1 MFPYEFKEKRVESVT
16 QTKWWLAA
24 GLCGL
29 FITTC
34 FIAITL
40 WLGMN
45 NSANYTLPSYNF
57 NKIPIPSTTKPPP
70 PLPEI
75 YPSAEILRTNIKSKK
90 GRIEIVHEEKVVE
103 ATSPTSVNEELHEST
118 EIEIEDYLEE
128 PSVVSSSQSNY
139 VHSSLPTSSSTVA
152 TSRNTFETTDSS
164 LKQTPLADS
173 LPDTQGDSSVT
184 RKKSQALYPAWSE
197 PDVPEQ
203 MDEYQFQPSRRVY
216 DNAFETKTT
225 PPFTYTTENR
235 NRDIPVREH
244 TLNRIRP
251 LEDPY
256 ILNRDPILPNIAP
269 LQADS
274 FQNEMSVPRDPL
286 MYRKDQL
293 MPSREHDIL
302 HVSNDIK
309 NENDLYYVT
318 SKTPTSNPMLSFL
331 QKRIQD
337 IHDWLAVNGG
347 DNKVKNADWL
357 QVIQS
362 INQSLTEKN
371 ATIILNKIKEMYM
384 NSSELPMASLIY
396 PTGNGSSPITTTP
409 SLISFGLLAIDLFLL
424 HNVQQ
429 IAWNEESSIKK
440 EMLSDPDV
448 IAMNALFMPP
458 EKVILLRQA
467 NSRVLKD
474 DPASENKGFLHE
486 IVEFVNGGLR
496 AAVNLGKA
504 FRSSTTN
511 GMGRSTSSSALDCI
525 WTLYCRNLDKTA
537 RLQGPY
543 GFLAKMN
550 SLGLRLMMGE
560 FPVEKAFEHLV
571 KESSKGWKHLNCDTL
586 FPR

>member
-1 MFPYEFKEKRVESVT
+1 MFPYEFKQKRVESVS

-45 NSANYTLPSYNF
+45 NSANYTLPTYNF
-57 NKIPIPSTTKPPP
+57 NKIPIPSTTSPPP
-70 PLPEI
+70 PLPDI

-90 GRIEIVHEEKVVE
+90 GRIEMVHEEKIVE
-103 ATSPTSVNEELHEST
+103 TTDPTMNEEIHEST
-118 EIEIEDYLEE
+118 EVEIEDYLEE

-139 VHSSLPTSSSTVA
+139 VHSSLPTYSSTQA
-152 TSRNTFETTDSS
+152 TSRNTFETTDSNA
-164 LKQTPLADS
+164 KQTSLAES
-173 LPDTQGDSSVT
+173 VPDTQGDSSVT

-197 PDVPEQ
+197 PDVAEQ
-203 MDEYQFQPSRRVY
+203 MNEYQFQPSRRVY
-216 DNAFETKTT
+216 DNPFETKTT
-225 PPFTYTTENR
+225 PSFSYSTDNVR
-235 NRDIPVREH
+235 NRDIPVRDQ
-244 TLNRIRP
+244 TLNRVRP
-251 LEDPY
+251 VEDPY
-256 ILNRDPILPNIAP
+256 IMNMHPVVPHLNP
-269 LQADS
+269 LRSDS
-274 FQNEMSVPRDPL
+274 FQSGVSLPRDPL
-286 MYRKDQL
+286 MYRKDQMML
-293 MPSREHDIL
+293 NREQDIL
-302 HVSNDIK
+302 HVNNDIK

-318 SKTPTSNPMLSFL
+318 TKTPAANPMMSFL

-337 IHDWLAVNGG
+337 IHDWITVSG
-347 DNKVKNADWL
+347 DSKVKHSDWL
-357 QVIQS
+357 EVINS

-371 ATIILNKIKEMYM
+371 STIILNKIKEMYL

-396 PTGNGSSPITTTP
+396 PTVNGSSPITNTP

-467 NSRVLKD
+467 NSRGLKD
-474 DPASENKGFLHE
+474 DPTSENKGFLHE
-486 IVEFVNGGLR
+486 LVEFVNGGLR

-504 FRSSTTN
+504 FRSSTNAN

-537 RLQGPY
+537 RLHGPY

-550 SLGLRLMMGE
+550 RSVNYHSQ
-560 FPVEKAFEHLV
+560 F
-571 KESSKGWKHLNCDTL
+571 W
-586 FPR
+586 

>member
-1 MFPYEFKEKRVESVT
+1 MFPYEFKQKRVESVS

-45 NSANYTLPSYNF
+45 NSANYTLPTYNF
-57 NKIPIPSTTKPPP
+57 NKIPIPSTTSPPP
-70 PLPEI
+70 PLPDI

-90 GRIEIVHEEKVVE
+90 GRIEMVHEEKIVE
-103 ATSPTSVNEELHEST
+103 TTDPTMNEEIHEST
-118 EIEIEDYLEE
+118 EVEIEDYLEE

-139 VHSSLPTSSSTVA
+139 VHSSLPTYSSTQA
-152 TSRNTFETTDSS
+152 TSRNTFETTDSNA
-164 LKQTPLADS
+164 KQTSLAES
-173 LPDTQGDSSVT
+173 VPDTQGDSSVT

-197 PDVPEQ
+197 PDVAEQ
-203 MDEYQFQPSRRVY
+203 MNEYQFQPSRRVY
-216 DNAFETKTT
+216 DNPFETKTT
-225 PPFTYTTENR
+225 PSFSYSTENVR
-235 NRDIPVREH
+235 NRDIPVRDQ
-244 TLNRIRP
+244 TLNRVRP
-251 LEDPY
+251 VEDPY
-256 ILNRDPILPNIAP
+256 IMNMHPVVPHLNP
-269 LQADS
+269 LRSDS
-274 FQNEMSVPRDPL
+274 FQSGVSLPRDPL
-286 MYRKDQL
+286 MYRKDQMML
-293 MPSREHDIL
+293 NREQDIL
-302 HVSNDIK
+302 HVNNDIK

-318 SKTPTSNPMLSFL
+318 TKTPTANPMMSFL

-337 IHDWLAVNGG
+337 IHDWITVSG
-347 DNKVKNADWL
+347 DSKVKNSDWL
-357 QVIQS
+357 EVINS

-371 ATIILNKIKEMYM
+371 STIILNKIKEMYL

-396 PTGNGSSPITTTP
+396 PTVNGSSPITNTP

-467 NSRVLKD
+467 NSRGLKD
-474 DPASENKGFLHE
+474 DPGSENKGFLHE
-486 IVEFVNGGLR
+486 LVEFVNGGLR

-504 FRSSTTN
+504 FRSSTNAN

-537 RLQGPY
+537 RLHGPY

-550 SLGLRLMMGE
+550 RSVNSHSQ
-560 FPVEKAFEHLV
+560 F
-571 KESSKGWKHLNCDTL
+571 W
-586 FPR
+586 

>member
-1 MFPYEFKEKRVESVT
+1 MFPYEFKQKRVESVS

-45 NSANYTLPSYNF
+45 NSANYTLPTYNF
-57 NKIPIPSTTKPPP
+57 NKIPIPSTTSPPP
-70 PLPEI
+70 PLPDI

-90 GRIEIVHEEKVVE
+90 GRIEMVHEEKIVE
-103 ATSPTSVNEELHEST
+103 TTDPTMNEEIHEST
-118 EIEIEDYLEE
+118 EVEIEDYLEE

-139 VHSSLPTSSSTVA
+139 VYSSLPTYSSTQA
-152 TSRNTFETTDSS
+152 TSRNTFETTDSNA
-164 LKQTPLADS
+164 KQTSLAEIV
-173 LPDTQGDSSVT
+173 PDTQGDSSVT

-197 PDVPEQ
+197 PDVAEQ
-203 MDEYQFQPSRRVY
+203 MNEYQFQPSRRVY
-216 DNAFETKTT
+216 DNPFETKTT
-225 PPFTYTTENR
+225 PSFSYSTENVR
-235 NRDIPVREH
+235 NRDIPVRDQ
-244 TLNRIRP
+244 TLNRVRP
-251 LEDPY
+251 VEDPY
-256 ILNRDPILPNIAP
+256 IMNMHPVVPHLNP
-269 LQADS
+269 LRSDS
-274 FQNEMSVPRDPL
+274 FQSGVSLPRDPL
-286 MYRKDQL
+286 MYRKDQMML
-293 MPSREHDIL
+293 NREQDIL
-302 HVSNDIK
+302 HVNNDIK

-318 SKTPTSNPMLSFL
+318 TKTPAANPMMSFL

-337 IHDWLAVNGG
+337 IHDWITVSG
-347 DNKVKNADWL
+347 DSKVKNSDWL
-357 QVIQS
+357 EVINS

-371 ATIILNKIKEMYM
+371 STIILNKIKEMYL

-396 PTGNGSSPITTTP
+396 PTVNGSSPITNTP

-467 NSRVLKD
+467 NSRGLKD
-474 DPASENKGFLHE
+474 DPGSENKGFLHE
-486 IVEFVNGGLR
+486 LVEFVNGGLR

-504 FRSSTTN
+504 FRSSTNAN

-537 RLQGPY
+537 RLHGPY

-550 SLGLRLMMGE
+550 RSVNSHSQ
-560 FPVEKAFEHLV
+560 F
-571 KESSKGWKHLNCDTL
+571 W
-586 FPR
+586 

>member
-1 MFPYEFKEKRVESVT
+1 MFPYEFKEKRVESVS

-45 NSANYTLPSYNF
+45 NSTNYTLPSYNF

-90 GRIEIVHEEKVVE
+90 GRIEVVHEEKIVE
-103 ATSPTSVNEELHEST
+103 ATSPQSVHEELHEST
-118 EIEIEDYLEE
+118 EVEIEDYLEE
-128 PSVVSSSQSNY
+128 PSVVSSSSQSSY
-139 VHSSLPTSSSTVA
+139 VQSSLPTSSSTVA
-152 TSRNTFETTDSS
+152 TSSRNYFQQETTSDASVKGAS
-164 LKQTPLADS
+164 LADS
-173 LPDTQGDSSVT
+173 IPDTQGDSSVT

-197 PDVPEQ
+197 PEGEQ
-203 MDEYQFQPSRRVY
+203 NEYQFQPSRRYEHPV
-216 DNAFETKTT
+216 ETKTT
-225 PPFTYTTENR
+225 PPFTYNTDNR

-244 TLNRIRP
+244 TLNRVRP
-251 LEDPY
+251 LQDPFMT
-256 ILNRDPILPNIAP
+256 IHRDPMIPSP
-269 LQADS
+269 LQAES
-274 FQNEMSVPRDPL
+274 FHNGISSPRDPSHRDPL
-286 MYRKDQL
+286 MYRKEQL
-293 MPSREHDIL
+293 IPSRENDIL

-318 SKTPTSNPMLSFL
+318 SKTPTANPMMSFL

-337 IHDWLAVNGG
+337 IHDWIAVNG
-347 DNKVKNADWL
+347 DAKVKNSDWL
-357 QVIQS
+357 DVIQS

-371 ATIILNKIKEMYM
+371 ATIILSKIKDLYL
-384 NSSELPMASLIY
+384 NSSELPIASLIY
-396 PTGNGSSPITTTP
+396 PSGNGSSPITHTP

-440 EMLSDPDV
+440 DMLSDPDV

-486 IVEFVNGGLR
+486 LVEFVNGGLR

-504 FRSSTTN
+504 FRSSTSN
-511 GMGRSTSSSALDCI
+511 GQGRSTGSSGSPLDCI

-537 RLQGPY
+537 RLAGPY

-550 SLGLRLMMGE
+550 R
-560 FPVEKAFEHLV
+560 
-571 KESSKGWKHLNCDTL
+571 
-586 FPR
+586 

>member
-1 MFPYEFKEKRVESVT
+1 MFPYEFKEKRVESVS

-57 NKIPIPSTTKPPP
+57 NKIPIPSTTSPPP
-70 PLPEI
+70 PLPDI

-90 GRIEIVHEEKVVE
+90 GRIEMVHEEKIVE
-103 ATSPTSVNEELHEST
+103 ATSPTVNEEIHDST
-118 EIEIEDYLEE
+118 EVEIEDYLEE

-139 VHSSLPTSSSTVA
+139 VHSSLPTSSSTLA
-152 TSRNTFETTDSS
+152 TSRNSFETTDPSV
-164 LKQTPLADS
+164 KQTSLSDS

-197 PDVPEQ
+197 PDVAEQ
-203 MDEYQFQPSRRVY
+203 MNEYQFQPSRRVY
-216 DNAFETKTT
+216 DNPFETKTT
-225 PPFTYTTENR
+225 PSFTYSTESIK
-235 NRDIPVREH
+235 NRDIPVRDH
-244 TLNRIRP
+244 ALNKIRP

-256 ILNRDPILPNIAP
+256 IMNPVVPHLNP
-269 LQADS
+269 LRAEA
-274 FQNEMSVPRDPL
+274 FQSSVSVPRDPL
-286 MYRKDQL
+286 MYRKDQMKL
-293 MPSREHDIL
+293 NREQDIL
-302 HVSNDIK
+302 HVNNDIK

-318 SKTPTSNPMLSFL
+318 SKTPPSSNPMMSFL

-337 IHDWLAVNGG
+337 IHDWITVSG
-347 DNKVKNADWL
+347 DSKVKNSDWL

-362 INQSLTEKN
+362 INQSLSEKN
-371 ATIILNKIKEMYM
+371 ATVILNKIKEMYL

-396 PTGNGSSPITTTP
+396 PTVNGTSPITTTP

-486 IVEFVNGGLR
+486 LVEFVNGGLR

-550 SLGLRLMMGE
+550 R
-560 FPVEKAFEHLV
+560 
-571 KESSKGWKHLNCDTL
+571 
-586 FPR
+586 

>member
-1 MFPYEFKEKRVESVT
+1 MFPYEFKEKRVESVS

-90 GRIEIVHEEKVVE
+90 GRIEMVHEEKIVE
-103 ATSPTSVNEELHEST
+103 ATSPTVNEEFHEST
-118 EIEIEDYLEE
+118 EIDIEDYIEE
-128 PSVVSSSQSNY
+128 PAVVSPSHSNY
-139 VHSSLPTSSSTVA
+139 VHTSLPTSSSTVA
-152 TSRNTFETTDSS
+152 TSRNSFETTEPPEKHTS
-164 LKQTPLADS
+164 LADS

-197 PDVPEQ
+197 PDVAEQ
-203 MDEYQFQPSRRVY
+203 MNEYEFQPSRRVY
-216 DNAFETKTT
+216 EHAFETKTT
-225 PPFTYTTENR
+225 PPFSYNAGNR
-235 NRDIPVREH
+235 NRDIPVRDH
-244 TLNRIRP
+244 PINRVRP

-256 ILNRDPILPNIAP
+256 IMNLSPMAP
-269 LQADS
+269 HSPHLSPLRSDS
-274 FQNEMSVPRDPL
+274 YQGIPVSRDPL
-286 MYRKDQL
+286 MYRKDQM
-293 MPSREHDIL
+293 MPNREQDIL
-302 HVSNDIK
+302 HVNNDIK

-318 SKTPTSNPMLSFL
+318 PKTPAANPMMSFL

-337 IHDWLAVNGG
+337 IHDWIAVSG
-347 DNKVKNADWL
+347 DNKVKNSDWL

-362 INQSLTEKN
+362 INQSLSEKN
-371 ATIILNKIKEMYM
+371 ATIILSKIKEMYL

-396 PTGNGSSPITTTP
+396 PIANGSSSTTSTP
-409 SLISFGLLAIDLFLL
+409 SLVSFGLLAIDLFLL

-467 NSRVLKD
+467 NSRGLKD
-474 DPASENKGFLHE
+474 DPPSENKGFLHE
-486 IVEFVNGGLR
+486 LVEFVNGGLR

-504 FRSSTTN
+504 FKSSATH

-550 SLGLRLMMGE
+550 R
-560 FPVEKAFEHLV
+560 
-571 KESSKGWKHLNCDTL
+571 
-586 FPR
+586 